1 MGLTLIDTIS
11 TDRFAG
17 VKNRS
22 IIEQGRANA
31 LDLLLSGGSLEE
43 VATAMLEGIELA
55 HGSMRCAVL
64 MVNPDNITLQPL
76 VAPNLPAT
84 FTQSLNN
91 FPIAEN
97 SGCCGA
103 AVFNRAPV
111 FVDNVYTHPNWEN
124 TRADARKAGV
134 HACWSYPVISPD
146 GEIYGSLAAFFT
158 ETRTPTDE
166 EINALEYEA
175 KILSIIIE
183 RSRNIDAIK
192 KANSD
197 LEFRVKERTRE
208 LSESNMLLN
217 KALEQR
223 NEVRLQLLEMEN
235 MAALGTMMSSLTHE
249 INTPIGVAITA
260 STYLKAMQQSSQDM
274 FNDNTLKRSDLEAF
288 YAECNEASD
297 IIERNLNRTSQL
309 IRTFK
314 QLSVDQHSQEARP
327 LNLCLYIDEVLLS
340 LKPRLKRYGH
350 VFCIDVNA
358 DLEIRSN
365 PGALSQ
371 ILINLIMNSAQH
383 AFEAGESGQITIKA
397 RLETDSQLNHH
408 LFLAYSDN
416 GKGMTEHTV
425 SNIYKPFFTSARHAG
440 GTGLGMHIC
449 YNLAVEAL
457 NGSIDCES
465 SVGKG
470 TKIILRF
477 PVEL

>member
-1 MGLTLIDTIS
+1 MRLKLIDNAS
-11 TDRFAG
+11 TDRFAR

-31 LDLLLSGGSLEE
+31 LDLLVSGGSLED
-43 VATAMLEGIELA
+43 VASAMLEGIELA

-64 MVNPDNITLQPL
+64 LVNPDTISLSPL
-76 VAPNLPAT
+76 VAPNLPPKFVA
-84 FTQSLNN
+84 SLEN
-91 FPIAEN
+91 FPIGEA

-124 TRADARKAGV
+124 ARPDARKAGV
-134 HACWSYPVISPD
+134 HACWSYPLISPD

-158 ETRTPTDE
+158 ETRSPTDE
-166 EINALEYEA
+166 EIDALEYEA

-183 RSRNIDAIK
+183 RSRNVQAIK
-192 KANSD
+192 QSNAE
-197 LEFRVKERTRE
+197 LETRVKERTRE
-208 LSESNMLLN
+208 LSEANMLLN

-260 STYLKAMQQSSQDM
+260 STYLKAMQEKSMAM
-274 FNDNTLKRSDLEAF
+274 FKENKLKRSDLEAF
-288 YAECNEASD
+288 YSECEEASD
-297 IIERNLNRTSQL
+297 IIERNLQRTSQL

-327 LNLCLYIDEVLLS
+327 LNLCSYIDEVLLS
-340 LKPRLKRYGH
+340 LKPRLKRFGH
-350 VFCIDVNA
+350 TFCIDVNA
-358 DLEIRSN
+358 NLEIRSN

-383 AFEAGESGQITIKA
+383 AFEAGERGHITIKA
-397 RLETDSQLNHH
+397 RLEMDSQVNQ
-408 LFLAYSDN
+408 FLILEYFDN
-416 GKGMTEHTV
+416 GKGMNEHTM
-425 SNIYKPFFTSARHAG
+425 SNIYKPFFTSARHNG

-457 NGSIDCES
+457 HGSIDCES
-465 SVGKG
+465 VVGKG
-470 TKIILRF
+470 TKITLRF
-477 PVEL
+477 PIEL